1 MKAEEQAKG
10 GGFWRWLL
18 GNAAGDCSLR
28 WGLLPIRLMIGVI
41 FVVHGAQKA
50 FGWFGG
56 GGFSGTVEMIEGLGF
71 PAPVV
76 FAAMVMLGELVG
88 GILLILGLLPR
99 LGALAIAVVMVVAL
113 LTAHRADGFLKTHQ
127 QQVILAGCLTML
139 ITGVGRPALQRSSTP
154 EPSVEQEDEE

>member
-1 MKAEEQAKG
+1 MAEESAG
-10 GGFWRWLL
+10 RDGFWRWLF

-28 WGLLPIRLMIGVI
+28 YGLLPLRLMIGVI

-56 GGFSGTVEMIEGLGF
+56 GGFSGTVEMLGGMDF
-71 PAPVV
+71 PAPGL
-76 FAAMVMLGELVG
+76 FALLLVLGELVG
-88 GILLILGLLPR
+88 GILLIVGLVPR
-99 LGALAIAVVMVVAL
+99 LGAVAIAIVMVVAL

>member
-1 MKAEEQAKG
+1 MAEESAG
-10 GGFWRWLL
+10 RDGFWRWLF

-41 FVVHGAQKA
+41 FVVHGSQKA

-71 PAPVV
+71 PAPAV

-127 QQVILAGCLTML
+127 QQVILAGCITML
-139 ITGVGRPALQRSSTP
+139 ITGVGRPALQKSRTP
-154 EPSVEQEDEE
+154 EPSAEQEDEE